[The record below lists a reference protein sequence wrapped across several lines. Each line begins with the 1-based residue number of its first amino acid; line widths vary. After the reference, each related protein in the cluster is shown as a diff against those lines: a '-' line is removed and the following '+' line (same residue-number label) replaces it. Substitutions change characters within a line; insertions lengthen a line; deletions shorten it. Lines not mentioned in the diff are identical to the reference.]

1 MANLKAS
8 KKDIIRSKRNHDRNK
23 HLKTSLKS
31 ALKGALNAVENL
43 GETTEAVVLKT
54 LQLIDRSVTKGIL
67 KKNTA
72 SRKKSRLMKAFNLA
86 KSSAK

>member
-23 HLKTSLKS
+23 HLKT
-31 ALKGALNAVENL
+31 
-43 GETTEAVVLKT
+43 VLKT
-54 LQLIDRSVTKGIL
+54 ALKKAQVSIANKSDETQTIVFATCRVIDQSHTKGII

-72 SRKKSRLMKAFNLA
+72 GRTKSRLMKAYNHAFQSE
-86 KSSAK
+86 K